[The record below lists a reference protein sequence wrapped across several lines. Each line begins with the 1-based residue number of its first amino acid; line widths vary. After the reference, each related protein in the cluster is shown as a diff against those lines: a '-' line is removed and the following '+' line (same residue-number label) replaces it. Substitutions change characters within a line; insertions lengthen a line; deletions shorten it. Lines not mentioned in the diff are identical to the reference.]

1 MALPAEETRYTF
13 ADCLTWDEN
22 KRVEI
27 IYGEAFLMAAPSS
40 IHQEISMEIS
50 RQFANYLEGK
60 KCRVYPAPFDVRLF
74 EKGGDAPENVD
85 TVVEPDISIVCD
97 NGKIDMYG
105 CKGAPDLIVEILS
118 PSSLR
123 NDRLVKLRLYQRAG
137 VKEYWIVDPENKT
150 VQVFLL
156 DDSGTLQPHED
167 YGREDVAKANV
178 LDGCFIELNKV
189 FSRRAAKN
197 TK

>member
-1 MALPAEETRYTF
+1 MALPAEKARYTF

-22 KRVEI
+22 ERIEI
-27 IYGEAFLMAAPSS
+27 IDGKAFLMAAPSS
-40 IHQEISMEIS
+40 SHQEISMEIS
-50 RQFANYLEGK
+50 RQLANFLVGK
-60 KCRVYPAPFDVRLF
+60 QCRVYPAPFDVRLF
-74 EKGGDAPENVD
+74 EKDGDTPEDVS
-85 TVVEPDISIVCD
+85 TVVEPDISVVCD
-97 NGKIDMYG
+97 KNKIDTHG
-105 CKGAPDLIVEILS
+105 CKGAPDLVVEILS

-137 VKEYWIVDPENKT
+137 VREYWIVDPENKT

-156 DDSGTLQPHED
+156 DSNGTLYPHED

-189 FSRRAAKN
+189 FSE
-197 TK
+197 